1 MNETVRLIVA
11 DDHRLVHGALQGL
24 LEPEGFEIVG
34 CVRNGS
40 QVLPLV
46 AREQPDAVLLEFD
59 LPGLDGVSLI
69 KRLRESYPNVV
80 PIVLSLDHRPSR
92 VKDALAAGA
101 HAYISK
107 SIDPNELAG
116 EIRRALDAPVD
127 GAIGVPET
135 LKREGVAAE
144 LTEREVDIL
153 RLVAQGNS
161 NTQIGQILFV
171 TEQTV
176 KFHLTNTYR
185 KIGVANRTEAAMFAH
200 REGLL
205 ESDHL
210 LEALA

>member
-1 MNETVRLIVA
+1 VDESVRLIVA
-11 DDHRLVHGALQGL
+11 DDHRLVHGALRGL

-46 AREQPDAVLLEFD
+46 GRERPDAVLLEFD
-59 LPGLDGVSLI
+59 LPGLDGASLI
-69 KRLRESYPNVV
+69 KRLRESYPDVV

-92 VKDALAAGA
+92 VKEALEAGA

-107 SIDPNELAG
+107 AIDPIELAG
-116 EIRRALDAPVD
+116 EIRRALAGPIDDAV
-127 GAIGVPET
+127 GVPET

-200 REGLL
+200 REGLI
-205 ESDHL
+205 ESDQL

>member
-1 MNETVRLIVA
+1 MRLIVA
-11 DDHRLVHGALQGL
+11 DDHRLVHGALESL

-69 KRLRESYPNVV
+69 KRLRESYPEVV
-80 PIVLSLDHRPSR
+80 PIVLSLDHRSSR
-92 VKDALAAGA
+92 VQEALEAGA

-107 SIDPNELAG
+107 AIDPSLLGG
-116 EIRRALDAPVD
+116 EIRRALEQPIETAV
-127 GAIGVPET
+127 GVPAT

-161 NTQIGQILFV
+161 NTQIGRILFV

-185 KIGVANRTEAAMFAH
+185 KIGVGNRTEAAMFAH
-200 REGLL
+200 RSGLL
-205 ESDHL
+205 DGEL
-210 LEALA
+210 MQEERALA